1 MAEVLAVLGGGAA
14 ATQLLHYGSIIVSR
28 TSALSRQIRHA
39 SDSIQLW
46 VNESTVML
54 TMLDSFLSSCSALDP
69 TTMRMVQRCRSDVVE
84 IRSLLRPFRSRSQ
97 PRRTSRRQE
106 VLFVLRREDEIER
119 RFSIIRNNFQT
130 MVLALLM

>member
-1 MAEVLAVLGGGAA
+1 MAEVLAILGGGAA

-39 SDSIQLW
+39 SDRIQLW

-54 TMLDSFLSSCSALDP
+54 TMLDSFLSSGSTLDP

-106 VLFVLRREDEIER
+106 VFFVLRREDEIER
-119 RFSIIRNNFQT
+119 RLSTIRNNFQT
-130 MVLALLM
+130 MVFALLM